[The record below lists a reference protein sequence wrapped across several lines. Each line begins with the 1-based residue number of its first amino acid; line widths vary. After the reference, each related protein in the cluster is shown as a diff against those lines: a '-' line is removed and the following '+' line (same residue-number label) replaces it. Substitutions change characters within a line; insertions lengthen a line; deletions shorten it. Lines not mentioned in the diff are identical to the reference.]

1 MKSLGICC
9 HIVYVRGRTGI
20 HRDYCSSAVQGLED
34 HTSPFKT
41 MRYVTLCHG
50 SRAVPRELLTLG
62 ISVIHSVSVASQPAD
77 FVHNDPLASL
87 SVSNPTD
94 CHTHAELK
102 RKVYSALAEGD
113 EGELSIAVPKE
124 AIIRQSGG
132 VSGGFASE
140 GV

>member
-1 MKSLGICC
+1 VFTFVAAQGYTEITVLPQSKDL
-9 HIVYVRGRTGI
+9 RTI
-20 HRDYCSSAVQGLED
+20 HLHSRQCGMLPCAMV
-34 HTSPFKT
+34 
-41 MRYVTLCHG
+41 VVLC
-50 SRAVPRELLTLG
+50 PELLTLE

-77 FVHNDPLASL
+77 FVHNDPLANL

-94 CHTHAELK
+94 CHIHAELK

-132 VSGGFASE
+132 VTGGFASE